1 MYIGNEQ
8 AATVL
13 RSALSAERGHA
24 FLLSGPAGVGKNALA
39 RELIAEKIGRPL
51 KENDPDILMLEIEGA
66 HIGRMEVAPIAHHLS
81 RRPIIGKWNIV
92 FLADAQRLT
101 PEAANSL
108 LVLLENPP
116 ATALLFLTTTSL
128 GAVLSTIRSRCVPI
142 VFGTVAQEEII
153 RGLKQLF
160 PEQTESTIARC
171 AELAHGLPGE
181 AISLLND
188 PHRLAA
194 AEEQSRAV
202 EAWIDGGLTERLGI
216 AKQLGDDRERTLRFL
231 TELASSPARGWYR
244 GALTAERQL
253 LRNVQPRAVLE
264 AFAMLEV

>member
-1 MYIGNEQ
+1 MVIGNKR
-8 AATVL
+8 AATLL
-13 RSALSAERGHA
+13 RNALSSERGHA
-24 FLLSGPAGVGKNALA
+24 FLLSGPIGVGKQALA
-39 RELIAEKIGRPL
+39 QQLIAEKLGRPL
-51 KENDPDILMLEIEGA
+51 KENDPDILMLDIEGA
-66 HIGRMEVAPIAHHLS
+66 HIGREDVAPITHHLS
-81 RRPIIGKWNIV
+81 RRPIIGKFNIV
-92 FLADAQRLT
+92 ILLGAQRLT

-128 GAVLSTIRSRCVPI
+128 GAVLSTIRSRCVPV
-142 VFGTVAQEEII
+142 VFGTVAQEEIA

-171 AELAHGLPGE
+171 AELARGLPGE

-188 PHRLAA
+188 PRKLLA
-194 AEEQSRAV
+194 AEERSRTV
-202 EAWIDGGLTERLGI
+202 NAWVSGGLTERLDI
-216 AKQLGDDRERTLRFL
+216 AKQLGDDGERTLQFL
-231 TELASSPARGWYR
+231 AELVSGPAQGWYA